1 MAIAKK
7 LLNYLDK
14 NKVKYEVV
22 EHRKV
27 FTAYDAAATMHKKL
41 SQIAKNLL
49 VKVDKDFI
57 MAVLPASRNLD
68 LKKLAKVV
76 GAKKAEL
83 PSERVMVS
91 KFKVKPGALPAF
103 GGLYKLP
110 VYVDRSLLKE
120 KKVVFSSGDFQAS
133 IEMSVKDY
141 LKLEQVEKGQIASF
155 SVVKKI
161 KKTKSKKTKRA
172 RKQVKKKT
180 KQNKGKKTKVR
191 MRKK

>member
-1 MAIAKK
+1 MAIAKR

-49 VKVDKDFI
+49 VKVDKDFV

-68 LKKLAKVV
+68 LKKLAKVA

-83 PSERVMVS
+83 PSERVMAN

-191 MRKK
+191 KRKK

>member
-27 FTAYDAAATMHKKL
+27 FTAYDAAATMHKKF

-49 VKVDKDFI
+49 VKADKNFI
-57 MAVLPASRNLD
+57 MTILPASRNLD

-83 PSERVMVS
+83 PSERVMVNR
-91 KFKVKPGALPAF
+91 FKVKPGALPAF

-110 VYVDRSLLKE
+110 VYVDRALLKE

-141 LKLEQVEKGQIASF
+141 LKLEQVEKGQIAGF
-155 SVVKKI
+155 SVVKK
-161 KKTKSKKTKRA
+161 
-172 RKQVKKKT
+172 VKKVKQKRSQSRKRST
-180 KQNKGKKTKVR
+180 RKKYQARQRQNKVKR
-191 MRKK
+191 RKK

>member
-49 VKVDKDFI
+49 VKADKDFI
-57 MAVLPASRNLD
+57 MAILPASRNLD
-68 LKKLAKVV
+68 LKKLAKAA

-83 PSERVMVS
+83 PSERVMTNR
-91 KFKVKPGALPAF
+91 FKVKPGALPAF

-141 LKLEQVEKGQIASF
+141 LKLEQVEKGRIASF
-155 SVVKKI
+155 SVVKKV
-161 KKTKSKKTKRA
+161 KKVKQKRSQSKQRSTSKNTKQGRGKKSK
-172 RKQVKKKT
+172 VK
-180 KQNKGKKTKVR
+180 
-191 MRKK
+191 